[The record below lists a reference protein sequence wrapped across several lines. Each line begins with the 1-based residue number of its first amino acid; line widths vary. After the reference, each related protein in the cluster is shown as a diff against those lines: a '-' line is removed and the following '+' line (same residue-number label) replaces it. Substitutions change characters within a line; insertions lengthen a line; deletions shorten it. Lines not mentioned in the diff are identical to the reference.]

1 MSGTPRGLSMGSSM
15 LSTGAS
21 FNLRSWVR
29 DRFVPVVMVLSS
41 KEAEEICRGKN
52 GLTLVDVLRT
62 FGNVPRVNYP
72 LRIGD
77 QNIRLRQLKLRFHYA
92 SSIDQPTAEVLDTH
106 LKNIV
111 SSTVD
116 SELKKLPG
124 TLEECQEQEGDVDLA
139 PWFKE
144 YRDEFLDLLCFD
156 THETFDHPVGCI
168 FVISSAEIDP
178 IAALEKLKTGNPW
191 PHLMSQGYMFPVH
204 EEDFA
209 KFIIVLHDGSVGGPS
224 EIQSAEA
231 KVGALKRAYGS
242 SCSLLVINTTG
253 GNADLRGQPPQ
264 PYESCRARPIPGGG
278 AGREAEIPDAPP
290 EGVGSWLSHEDLD
303 RIQECVGT
311 FASRCLL
318 PKIDVR
324 IGKMSSILPLKKRTF
339 AKLMDR
345 TSSYLKM
352 NFSGVTKDYATS
364 IGYKYYTAEAQAR
377 QMGDILFLLQR
388 YEDALDAYSS
398 VTVSKEQF
406 PKFFAGIQEM
416 IGLCHAMIVAF
427 GNPPHY
433 FSKAF
438 EYYQRVPGKISRM
451 LSTRCAIMHAAYN
464 TSVGQLLSANQVLMQ
479 AYEGEEM
486 LRGALLLE
494 QAALS
499 LLFCVPPVPRK
510 FAFQMTLAGVWY
522 YNSMF
527 KALSLRCY
535 QLVVGVYKGRE
546 WVSLEEH
553 IGDMMLRFA
562 LEQGQFESAVGW
574 TQQMLSPNNNLSV
587 ETQQQYL
594 KSLSNFVVS
603 HDSNSQA
610 QMLLLDIPVVS
621 MEDLHIES
629 DGEYVV
635 GSNEAHGAPSS
646 IWEQLEQCFNEP
658 LGSSGTVSGL
668 DSVVIPLENHRMVVC
683 GEEIGVLCHFRNP
696 LKLGIKVDAVKL
708 QYEYEWA
715 EGASGA
721 NPVSVVDEKFM
732 LQGEETAI
740 IRLSVH
746 VSAPGRLKVTGVE
759 WKLNENIPGEKRFS
773 SFESNHTNG

>member
-1 MSGTPRGLSMGSSM
+1 MSGTPRGMSMGSSM
-15 LSTGAS
+15 LSSGTS
-21 FNLRSWVR
+21 FNLRSWVKE
-29 DRFVPVVMVLSS
+29 RFVPVVMVLSS
-41 KEAEEICRGKN
+41 NEAEEICRVKN
-52 GLTLVDVLRT
+52 GLSLVDLLRT
-62 FGNVPRVNYP
+62 FWNVPRVNYP

-77 QNIRLRQLKLRFHYA
+77 QSIRLRQLQLRFHYA
-92 SSIDQPTAEVLDTH
+92 SSIDQPTAEVLDSH

-111 SSTVD
+111 SSTVET
-116 SELKKLPG
+116 ELEKLPG
-124 TLEECQEQEGDVDLA
+124 TLEECQGQDVDVDLA

-144 YRDEFLDLLCFD
+144 YRNEFLDLLCFD

-168 FVISSAEIDP
+168 FVISSVEVDP
-178 IAALEKLKTGNPW
+178 VAALEKLKAGNPW

-209 KFIIVLHDGSVGGPS
+209 KFIILLHDGSAGDQS
-224 EIQSAEA
+224 ELQSAQA
-231 KVGALKRAYGS
+231 KLVALKRTYGN
-242 SCSLLVINTTG
+242 SCYLLVINTTG
-253 GNADLRGQPPQ
+253 GNAELRGEPPQ
-264 PYESCRARPIPGGG
+264 PYESCRKRPIPGGG
-278 AGREAEIPDAPP
+278 AGREGAVPDPPP
-290 EGVGSWLSHEDLD
+290 EGIGSWLSHEDLD
-303 RIQECVGT
+303 RIQECVAT

-318 PKIDVR
+318 PKLDAR
-324 IGKMSSILPLKKRTF
+324 INKMSSILPLKKRSF

-352 NFSGVTKDYATS
+352 NFSAIGKDYATS
-364 IGYKYYTAEAQAR
+364 IGFKYYTAEAQAR

-398 VTVSKEQF
+398 ASVSKEQF

-427 GNPPHY
+427 GNPPYY

-438 EYYQRVPGKISRM
+438 EQYQRVPGKISRM
-451 LSTRCAIMHAAYN
+451 LATRCAIIHSAYCV
-464 TSVGQLLSANQVLMQ
+464 SVGQLLAANQVLML

-499 LLFCVPPVPRK
+499 LLYCVPSVPRK

-522 YNSMF
+522 YNSLF

-535 QLVVGVYKGRE
+535 ELVVGVYKGRE

-562 LEQGQFESAVGW
+562 LEQGQFESAIGW
-574 TQQMLSPNNNLSV
+574 TQQMLSPKNNLSV

-594 KSLSNFVVS
+594 KSLSDFVVS
-603 HDSNSQA
+603 LDSDSQA

-621 MEDLHIES
+621 MDDLHIKS

-635 GSNEAHGAPSS
+635 GSNEALVAPSS
-646 IWEQLEQCFNEP
+646 VWEELEDCFDEP
-658 LGSSGTVSGL
+658 LGSSGTMSGL
-668 DSVVIPLENHRMVVC
+668 DPTAISPENHRTVVC
-683 GEEIGVLCHFRNP
+683 GEEIRVLCQFRNP

-715 EGASGA
+715 EGASGS

-732 LQGEETAI
+732 LQGEETAV
-740 IRLSVH
+740 IRLSVS
-746 VSAPGRLKVTGVE
+746 VNAPGKLKITGVE

-773 SFESNHTNG
+773 FSESNHTNG